1 MSPLLIETWNVVAQK
16 WLHCCTIVLSLLLSP
31 HPADPTLTTENLME
45 VVQGV
50 EGWWKQLAARLGVRR
65 VKMAEIETVHL
76 SDMMSMEEVVK
87 DYVKYK
93 PDHSWADIA
102 RALQMMGLHQQ
113 ADTVTTQYIQGI

>member
-1 MSPLLIETWNVVAQK
+1 
-16 WLHCCTIVLSLLLSP
+16 
-31 HPADPTLTTENLME
+31 ME

-50 EGWWKQLAARLGVRR
+50 ERRWEDLADNLWVRY
-65 VKMAEIETVHL
+65 KKKEEIKTLHL
-76 SDMMSMEEVVK
+76 SDVVSMEEVVK

-113 ADTVTTQYIQGI
+113 ADTVTTQYIQGIWQWLMEVY